1 MIKVENLDFK
11 IQNKEI
17 LKNIKISIEKKKV
30 IGIIGENGCGKSTLL
45 KNIYRNY
52 IPKKNSIFLDG
63 IELNDYSVK
72 NLSKKL
78 SVLSQNQKIT
88 FDFSVKEIV
97 EMGKYNRSSLFWGKN
112 SFQNDIDNALEQVGI
127 LHLKESSF
135 LTLSGGE
142 MQRVLIARA
151 IAQES
156 EVLLLDEPT
165 NHLDVRYQYQ
175 IMDLVK
181 KLNKTVIAVIHDINI
196 ASRYCDYIFAMKDGE
211 IKYEGTPE
219 NIITSEKIGHIFEI
233 SVDIIKHPKNQKP
246 IVIFL

>member
-11 IQNKEI
+11 IDKKEI
-17 LKNIKISIEKKKV
+17 LKNIKIGIEKKKF

-45 KNIYRNY
+45 KNIYRNH

-63 IELNDYSVK
+63 IELNNYSVK
-72 NLSKKL
+72 DLSKKL

-88 FDFSVKEIV
+88 FDFLVKEIV
-97 EMGKYNRSSLFWGKN
+97 EMGKYNRSSLFIKN
-112 SFQNDIDNALEQVGI
+112 TFQKDIDKALEAVGI

-151 IAQES
+151 IVQES

-181 KLNKTVIAVIHDINI
+181 KLDKTVIAVIHDINI
-196 ASRYCDYIFAMKDGE
+196 ASRYCDYIFAMKDGK

-219 NIITSEKIGHIFEI
+219 DIITSQKISEIFEI
-233 SVDIIKHPKNQKP
+233 SVDVIKHPKNQKP

>member
-1 MIKVENLDFK
+1 MIKIDDLNFK
-11 IQNKEI
+11 IQKKDI
-17 LKNIKISIEKKKV
+17 LKNVKLDIKEKKFV
-30 IGIIGENGCGKSTLL
+30 GIIGENGCGKSTLL

-52 IPKKNSIFLDG
+52 IPQKNSIYLDG

-72 NLSKKL
+72 ELSKKI
-78 SVLSQNQKIT
+78 SVLSQNQKII
-88 FDFSVKEIV
+88 FDFTVKEIV
-97 EMGKYNRSSLFWGKN
+97 EMGKYNKSSLFSKKDHEK
-112 SFQNDIDNALEQVGI
+112 DIDEALEKVGMKN
-127 LHLKESSF
+127 LKEASF

-142 MQRVLIARA
+142 MQRVLIARS

-165 NHLDVRYQYQ
+165 NHLDMRYQYQ

-181 KLNKTVIAVIHDINI
+181 SLDKTVVAVIHDINI
-196 ASRYCDYIFAMKDGE
+196 ASRYCDYIFAIKDGE

-219 NIITSEKIGHIFEI
+219 EIITVDKIKDIFQI
-233 SVDIIKHPKNQKP
+233 DVSIIKHPLNKKP

>member
-11 IQNKEI
+11 IDKKEI
-17 LKNIKISIEKKKV
+17 LKNIKIGIEKKKF

-63 IELNDYSVK
+63 IELNNYSVK
-72 NLSKKL
+72 DLSKKL

-97 EMGKYNRSSLFWGKN
+97 EMGKYNRSSLFSKN
-112 SFQNDIDNALEQVGI
+112 FFKKDIDDALEQVGM

-151 IAQES
+151 IVQES
-156 EVLLLDEPT
+156 DVLLLDEPT

-181 KLNKTVIAVIHDINI
+181 KLDKTVIAVIHDINI
-196 ASRYCDYIFAMKDGE
+196 ASQYCDYIFAMKDGQ

-219 NIITSEKIGHIFEI
+219 EVITSEKINEIFEI
-233 SVDIIKHPKNQKP
+233 EVEVIKHPKNQKP
-246 IVIFL
+246 VVIFL

>member
-1 MIKVENLDFK
+1 MIKIENLDFK
-11 IQNKEI
+11 IDEKEI
-17 LKNIKISIEKKKV
+17 LKNIKLKIKKREF

-45 KNIYRNY
+45 KNVYRNY
-52 IPKKNSIFLDG
+52 IPQKNSVYLDD

-72 NLSKKL
+72 ELSRKL
-78 SVLSQNQKIT
+78 SVLSQNQKIN

-97 EMGKYNRSSLFWGKN
+97 EMGRYNRSSLFASN
-112 SFQNDIDNALEQVGI
+112 SNEKDIDDALNQVGM
-127 LHLKESSF
+127 LHLKQASF

-142 MQRVLIARA
+142 MQRVLIARS

-165 NHLDVRYQYQ
+165 NHLDIRYQYQ

-181 KLNKTVIAVIHDINI
+181 KLNKTVVAVIHDINI

-219 NIITSEKIGHIFEI
+219 NIITSEKINEIFGIE
-233 SVDIIKHPKNQKP
+233 VEVIKHPKTQKP

>member
-11 IQNKEI
+11 IDKKEI
-17 LKNIKISIEKKKV
+17 LKNIKIGIEKKKF

-63 IELNDYSVK
+63 IELNNYSVK
-72 NLSKKL
+72 DLSKKL

-97 EMGKYNRSSLFWGKN
+97 EMGKYNRSSLFSKN
-112 SFQNDIDNALEQVGI
+112 FFKKDIDDALEQVGM

-142 MQRVLIARA
+142 MQRVLIARS
-151 IAQES
+151 IVQES
-156 EVLLLDEPT
+156 DVLLLDEPT

-181 KLNKTVIAVIHDINI
+181 KLDKTVIAVIHDINI
-196 ASRYCDYIFAMKDGE
+196 ASQYCDYIFAMKDGQ

-219 NIITSEKIGHIFEI
+219 EVITSEKINEIFEI
-233 SVDIIKHPKNQKP
+233 EVEVIKHPKNQKP
-246 IVIFL
+246 VVIFL

>member
-1 MIKVENLDFK
+1 MIKIDDLDFK
-11 IQNKEI
+11 IETRDI
-17 LKNIKISIEKKKV
+17 LKNIKLNIKEKKF

-52 IPKKNSIFLDG
+52 TPKKNSIYIDG

-72 NLSKKL
+72 ELSKKI
-78 SVLSQNQKIT
+78 SVLSQNQKII
-88 FDFSVKEIV
+88 FDFTVKEIV
-97 EMGKYNRSSLFWGKN
+97 EMGKYNKSSLFSKKN
-112 SFQNDIDNALEQVGI
+112 YEQDIDEALEKVGMK
-127 LHLKESSF
+127 HLKDSSF

-142 MQRVLIARA
+142 MQRVLIARS

-156 EVLLLDEPT
+156 QVLLLDEPT

-181 KLNKTVIAVIHDINI
+181 SLDKTVVAVIHDINI
-196 ASRYCDYIFAMKDGE
+196 ASRYCDYIFAIKNGE

-219 NIITSEKIGHIFEI
+219 EVIVSEKIKEIFQIE
-233 SVDIIKHPKNQKP
+233 VEVIKHPLNNKP